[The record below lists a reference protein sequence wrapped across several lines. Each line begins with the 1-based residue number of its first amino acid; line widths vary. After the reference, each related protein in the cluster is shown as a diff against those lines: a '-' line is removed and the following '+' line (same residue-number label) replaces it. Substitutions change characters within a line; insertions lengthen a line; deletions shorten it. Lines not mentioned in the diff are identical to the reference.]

1 MLDNTILKTVATE
14 VNCNLNFVENKP
26 QISPAINR
34 LLEEIKNKAATNS
47 VNGSYDR
54 THNRHNRGQ

>member
-1 MLDNTILKTVATE
+1 MLDMPILKSAETVE
-14 VNCNLNFVENKP
+14 NKNFNFVENQP
-26 QISPAINR
+26 EVSPAINR
-34 LLEEIKNKAATNS
+34 LMEEIRNKAAVNS